1 MSGSLSLL
9 CVSSMQISLH
19 EGIWKMFRKFR
30 KSKMSAVEFTTT
42 TKTALRALIER
53 EAHRV
58 GSRTVAFE
66 NVARMVGASS
76 SWIRKFLTYED
87 AVAEPR
93 ISLFYNIRE
102 AYNTI
107 CERIEADNRADEA
120 RWQALRGSLNE
131 IDPSLDTQGET
142 QDRAMVGEG
151 E

>member
-1 MSGSLSLL
+1 MSTIELS
-9 CVSSMQISLH
+9 S
-19 EGIWKMFRKFR
+19 
-30 KSKMSAVEFTTT
+30 T

-53 EAHRV
+53 EAYRV

-93 ISLFYNIRE
+93 ITLFENIRE
-102 AYNTI
+102 AYNNI

-131 IDPSLDTQGET
+131 INSGFGAEGPSQG
-142 QDRAMVGEG
+142 QIALGED

>member
-1 MSGSLSLL
+1 MSTIELS
-9 CVSSMQISLH
+9 S
-19 EGIWKMFRKFR
+19 
-30 KSKMSAVEFTTT
+30 T

-53 EAHRV
+53 EAYRV

-93 ISLFYNIRE
+93 ITLFENIRE
-102 AYNTI
+102 AYNNI
-107 CERIEADNRADEA
+107 CERIEADNRADEQ
-120 RWQALRGSLNE
+120 RWQDLKDKMNAVTEGFSAEGRS
-131 IDPSLDTQGET
+131 ET
-142 QDRAMVGEG
+142 QNLEG

>member
-1 MSGSLSLL
+1 MSTIELS
-9 CVSSMQISLH
+9 S
-19 EGIWKMFRKFR
+19 
-30 KSKMSAVEFTTT
+30 T

-53 EAHRV
+53 EAYRV

-93 ISLFYNIRE
+93 ITLFDNIRQ
-102 AYNTI
+102 AYNNI

-120 RWQALRGSLNE
+120 HWREIRGRLNE
-131 IDPSLDTQGET
+131 VTSGFGAESRRQDQVALGE
-142 QDRAMVGEG
+142 DE
-151 E
+151 